1 MITDPTRMCEL
12 LVGLPDVL
20 VLGIV
25 DEIDGPLF
33 VHVESRGARPGC
45 SSCGVVAQVKD
56 GPVLELFDPPCFG
69 RQTRPIWRKRRW
81 RCAEAECEMR
91 S

>member
-20 VLGIV
+20 VLGSG

-45 SSCGVVAQVKD
+45 SSCGVGAQVKD
-56 GPVLELFDPPCFG
+56 
-69 RQTRPIWRKRRW
+69 
-81 RCAEAECEMR
+81 
-91 S
+91 